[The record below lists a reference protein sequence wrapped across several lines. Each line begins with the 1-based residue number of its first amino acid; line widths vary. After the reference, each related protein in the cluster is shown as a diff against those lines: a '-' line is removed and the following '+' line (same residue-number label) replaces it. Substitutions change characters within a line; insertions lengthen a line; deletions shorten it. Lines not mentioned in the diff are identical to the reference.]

1 MLPNFQFRISIGFD
15 ESKESNKSEHG
26 LLHKPNL
33 ILKNHENPMLRSKS
47 QTNPHHHREYVIPRE
62 MWDIFAKSF
71 MSAKKRS
78 DENTKSEVTT
88 EKSGP
93 ETEAKTSPVSENPI
107 TETKNV
113 RLQNY

>member
-1 MLPNFQFRISIGFD
+1 
-15 ESKESNKSEHG
+15 
-26 LLHKPNL
+26 
-33 ILKNHENPMLRSKS
+33 MLRSKS

-78 DENTKSEVTT
+78 DENSKSEVTT

-113 RLQNY
+113 RLQYGLMIQLHCCFFSLLCLVSI